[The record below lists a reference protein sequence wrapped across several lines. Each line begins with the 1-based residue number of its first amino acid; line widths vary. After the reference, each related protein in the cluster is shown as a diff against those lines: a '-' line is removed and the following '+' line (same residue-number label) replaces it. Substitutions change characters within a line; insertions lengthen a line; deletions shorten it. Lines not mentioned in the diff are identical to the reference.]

1 MMVKDLAFQFKEV
14 TDDLMRDN
22 SLISLISF
30 QSKLPSYQEVALKS
44 NNGV

>member
-1 MMVKDLAFQFKEV
+1 MVKDQTFQFKEV

-22 SLISLISF
+22 SLISF
-30 QSKLPSYQEVALKS
+30 QFKLPSYQEVALKS